1 MSDKIKSFLAVL
13 DLSEYA
19 QREWVGQRYGTV
31 FDIGVR
37 RTSLADLAF
46 SMRDEVAKKR
56 SYHAYWLQAIN
67 IVMEDMSKIFGINY
81 KNITNWWNCYSQP
94 IHWIIVAKVAKEL
107 AKEE

>member
-46 SMRDEVAKKR
+46 SMRDEVQQID
-56 SYHAYWLQAIN
+56 SELWLKAIN

>member
-13 DLSEYA
+13 DLSESA

-31 FDIGVR
+31 LDIGVR

-46 SMRDEVAKKR
+46 SMRDEVQQID
-56 SYHAYWLQAIN
+56 SELWLKAIN